1 MINNEGVHD
10 LKVSLQKLLTAL
22 VQESLSLVFTTQ
34 LVEALHV
41 LGRKNS

>member
-1 MINNEGVHD
+1 MINNKGDHN

-22 VQESLSLVFTTQ
+22 LQESLSLVFTMQ

>member
-1 MINNEGVHD
+1 MINNKVVHD

-22 VQESLSLVFTTQ
+22 VQESLSLVFTMQ
-34 LVEALHV
+34 LVEALDV